1 MCALKNVL
9 FGCFLQCLWFPHLY
23 SHIFGSTCLLIQLS
37 TVLFSVFS
45 ASHISLVQNWALI
58 WAESFNPLISDWFP
72 WQPAHLRAFSKSH
85 LISINWG
92 MVERSRGP
100 GSIPGRGTR
109 SHQVAQWWRICLPIQ
124 EMQEK
129 WVWSLGVGKI
139 PWNRKCNHSS
149 VLFWK
154 ILWTVA
160 PGGLQSKRLQ
170 GQTRLKRLSTP
181 GVLGLCAYGPQVV
194 NIFHCCRW
202 GGFLHVQ
209 NNSGNVH

>member
-9 FGCFLQCLWFPHLY
+9 FGYFLQCLWFPHLY

-58 WAESFNPLISDWFP
+58 WAESFIPLISDWFP
-72 WQPAHLRAFSKSH
+72 WQPAHPRAFSKSH

-100 GSIPGRGTR
+100 GSIPGQGTR

-139 PWNRKCNHSS
+139 PWNRKCNPLQCSCLENSMNSGAWRATVHEVAGSDTTEEIEHSWS
-149 VLFWK
+149 
-154 ILWTVA
+154 
-160 PGGLQSKRLQ
+160 PGAMC
-170 GQTRLKRLSTP
+170 
-181 GVLGLCAYGPQVV
+181 LCPQVV
-194 NIFHCCRW
+194 NIFHCWRW
-202 GGFLHVQ
+202 GGFLHLQ
-209 NNSGNVH
+209 NNSGDVH